1 VEFEGRSATAALI
14 EMLREDAPRY
24 SFFQIAQL
32 AEAAGAGEIGGRG
45 PVSEE
50 QLRFRTRLSM
60 AHPASDV
67 TDAER
72 VEDAEGRERLLLETT
87 FLGLYGT
94 ASPLPSYFTED
105 LLHEENEDSLV
116 RGFLDIFHHRMI
128 SLFYRCWKKYRHHVQ
143 FSHGGQDAFSKRL
156 LSLTGLNI
164 DAGGAQSKIPPIKL
178 LRYAGV
184 LSQRPCSAASL
195 RCILA
200 DYYSDVPI
208 KVNENVARWVT
219 IPDESR
225 CRLGFAGCTLG
236 QDTQLGERVYDRYG
250 KFRVELGPMELDRF
264 ENFLPEGKDAP
275 ILRQLL
281 RIATADLLA
290 YDVQL
295 DLVPLATPTAQLS
308 AHALGAKLG
317 QTSWLGSAESK
328 PCVLLQSYGDKEIDP
343 SQLTAAPDGAASI
356 VGA

>member
-1 VEFEGRSATAALI
+1 
-14 EMLREDAPRY
+14 MLREDAPRY

-45 PVSEE
+45 PASEE

-67 TDAER
+67 TDSER

-143 FSHGGQDAFSKRL
+143 FSRGGQDRFSQRV
-156 LSLTGLNI
+156 LSLTGLSV
-164 DAGGAQSKIPPIKL
+164 DCDDGQTQIPPIKL

-195 RCILA
+195 RCILS
-200 DYYSDVPI
+200 DYYSDIPV
-208 KVNENVARWVT
+208 KVKENVSRWVA
-219 IPDESR
+219 IPDASR
-225 CRLGFAGCTLG
+225 SRLGLAGCRLG
-236 QDTQLGERVYDRYG
+236 QDVQLGERVFDRFG
-250 KFRVELGPMELDRF
+250 KFQVELGPMELDRF
-264 ENFLPEGKDAP
+264 ETFLPEGDNAP
-275 ILRQLL
+275 VLRQLL

-295 DLVPLATPTAQLS
+295 DLVSLATPTVQLS
-308 AHALGAKLG
+308 AHALGARLG
-317 QTSWLGSAESK
+317 HTSWLNSSESR
-328 PCVLLQSYGDKEIDP
+328 PAVLIQSYGERKIDP
-343 SQLTAAPDGAASI
+343 DQLTAAANSAATT